1 MLAAAAE
8 LRAHG
13 NKAEARPILD
23 RAVAW
28 HEERPP
34 EEAATANHRYGYA
47 LSLYQS
53 ERWEE
58 ADALFRELSTEFPT
72 SVTYRGYLAV
82 IAARLG
88 DVQAAHEI
96 DEQLA
101 AVDRP
106 YLLGFHTYWRSR
118 IAAVL
123 EDRQS
128 AVRLLRDAVAAGSPY
143 FRGSQ
148 YRIHSVIDFESLS
161 DYPPYQELVRPKG

>member
-1 MLAAAAE
+1 MRAAAAE

-13 NKAEARPILD
+13 YTAEARAPLD
-23 RAVAW
+23 RSLAW
-28 HEERPP
+28 HEARPP
-34 EEAATANHRYGYA
+34 DEAATGDHRYGYA

-53 ERWEE
+53 ERWDE
-58 ADALFRELSTEFPT
+58 AEALFRELSAEFPT
-72 SVTYRGYLAV
+72 SVTYRGYLGV
-82 IAARLG
+82 IAARHG
-88 DVQAAHEI
+88 DVEAANEI

-106 YLLGFHTYWRSR
+106 YLLGLNTYWRAR

-123 EDRQS
+123 GDRES
-128 AVRLLRDAVAAGSPY
+128 AVRLLREAIAAGSPY

-148 YRIHSVIDFESLS
+148 FWLHSVIDFESLS